1 MAVTAREVTLRCM
14 LAGEKQ
20 GAWSDGYLRNTIGK
34 AGLSGRD
41 AAFCTRLTYG
51 ILQNRMLLDWHIDRL
66 SSIPSRDME
75 PMVKNC
81 LRMGL
86 YQLGFMDRV
95 PPHAAVN
102 ESVALA
108 KRQAR
113 NPKAAGLVN
122 AVLRTFERE
131 QATGVPQPEELS
143 IRYSH
148 PQWLVDEFLDSLP
161 KDEVARLLE
170 ADNGSA
176 PTEAQVNTTKTT
188 AEALREELATGGV
201 EVVPHPWLS
210 DCLELENTG
219 DLTVLSAF
227 QEGRFY
233 IQDAAAKLA
242 VMAAAPSPGARVLD
256 TCAAPGGKS
265 FASAI
270 AMGDK
275 GEIISC
281 DIHAHKMKL
290 IATGRDRLGL
300 GCIRTELL
308 DARTFRPE
316 WESAFD
322 VVITDVPCSG
332 LGVIRK
338 KPDIRY
344 KASAPLEG
352 LPQIQMD
359 ILSNAANYVRPGGT
373 LLYATCTLLRREN
386 QDVVQRFLEKE
397 KGFYLTPF
405 QLPAPIGTVEGG
417 MLTLWPHRHGTD
429 GFFIA
434 KMTRK

>member
-1 MAVTAREVTLRCM
+1 MSATAREVALQCM
-14 LAGEKQ
+14 LAGERQ

-41 AAFCTRLTYG
+41 AALCTRLTYG

-66 SSIPSRDME
+66 SSVPNRDME
-75 PMVKNC
+75 PVVRNC

-95 PPHAAVN
+95 PTHAAVN
-102 ESVALA
+102 ESVSLA
-108 KRQAR
+108 KRQAK

-131 QATGVPQPEELS
+131 KATGVPQPEELS

-148 PQWLVDEFLDSLP
+148 PQWLVDEFLKSLP
-161 KDEVARLLE
+161 RDEVKHLLE

-188 AEALREELATGGV
+188 AEALREELSDGGV
-201 EVVPHPWLS
+201 EVTPHPWLP

-219 DLTVLSAF
+219 DLTALPAF

-256 TCAAPGGKS
+256 ACAAPGGKS

-290 IATGRDRLGL
+290 IAAGRDRLGL

-316 WESAFD
+316 WERAFD
-322 VVITDVPCSG
+322 VVMTDVPCSG
-332 LGVIRK
+332 VGVIRK

-344 KASAPLEG
+344 KDPTPMEG
-352 LPQIQMD
+352 LPQIQLD

-373 LLYATCTLLRREN
+373 LLYATCTLLQREN
-386 QDVVQRFLEKE
+386 QDVVRRFLEKAE
-397 KGFYLTPF
+397 DFSLEPF
-405 QLPAPIGTVEGG
+405 QLPEPIGRVNEG

-434 KMTRK
+434 RMTRK